1 MKPLWVVR
9 TLGARVVVIKC
20 SAVPCQRISFARLHS
35 ARKLIFFFNGQ
46 TKLGKECIN
55 SQMFCLISQTKSFS
69 MSKCID
75 PWVDEVACSIKN
87 LVSSLN
93 RLFDVLIKICLY
105 LSFSVTLSFLQFIR
119 CCYLQQYL
127 PVSMPALNFTFKIL
141 VQSQNHAIL
150 ELVIGTLC
158 CKTGW
163 KVMLRVLSP
172 TF

>member
-1 MKPLWVVR
+1 MLFRSLSTNKICT
-9 TLGARVVVIKC
+9 TLFW
-20 SAVPCQRISFARLHS
+20 SNTLSFFL
-35 ARKLIFFFNGQ
+35 NGQ
-46 TKLGKECIN
+46 TELVKECFN

-93 RLFDVLIKICLY
+93 RLFDVLIKICLH

>member
-1 MKPLWVVR
+1 MVS
-9 TLGARVVVIKC
+9 KC
-20 SAVPCQRISFARLHS
+20 CTVPCQRISFAWLYS
-35 ARKLIFFFNGQ
+35 GRKLIFFFNGQ

-105 LSFSVTLSFLQFIR
+105 LSFSATLSFLQFIR

-127 PVSMPALNFTFKIL
+127 PVSMPALTFTFKIL

-150 ELVIGTLC
+150 ELLIVTLS

-163 KVMLRVLSP
+163 KVMLRFLSP

>member
-1 MKPLWVVR
+1 MLFRSLSTNKICT
-9 TLGARVVVIKC
+9 TLFW
-20 SAVPCQRISFARLHS
+20 SNTLSFFL
-35 ARKLIFFFNGQ
+35 NGQ
-46 TKLGKECIN
+46 TELVKECFN

>member
-1 MKPLWVVR
+1 MLFRSLSTNKFCT
-9 TLGARVVVIKC
+9 TLFW
-20 SAVPCQRISFARLHS
+20 SNTLSFFL
-35 ARKLIFFFNGQ
+35 NGQ
-46 TKLGKECIN
+46 TELVKECFN

>member
-1 MKPLWVVR
+1 MLFRSLSTNKICT
-9 TLGARVVVIKC
+9 TLFW
-20 SAVPCQRISFARLHS
+20 SNTLSFFL
-35 ARKLIFFFNGQ
+35 NGQ
-46 TKLGKECIN
+46 TELVKECFN
-55 SQMFCLISQTKSFS
+55 SQMFCLVSQTKSFS

-127 PVSMPALNFTFKIL
+127 PVSMPALTFTFKIL

>member
-1 MKPLWVVR
+1 MLFRSLSTNKICT
-9 TLGARVVVIKC
+9 TLFW
-20 SAVPCQRISFARLHS
+20 SNTLSFFL
-35 ARKLIFFFNGQ
+35 NGQ
-46 TKLGKECIN
+46 TELVKECFN
-55 SQMFCLISQTKSFS
+55 SQMFCLISQRKSFS

>member
-1 MKPLWVVR
+1 MLFRSLSTNKICT
-9 TLGARVVVIKC
+9 TLFW
-20 SAVPCQRISFARLHS
+20 SNTLSFFL
-35 ARKLIFFFNGQ
+35 NGQ
-46 TKLGKECIN
+46 TELVKECFN
-55 SQMFCLISQTKSFS
+55 SQMFCLVSQTKSFS

>member
-1 MKPLWVVR
+1 MLFRSLSTNKICT
-9 TLGARVVVIKC
+9 TLFW
-20 SAVPCQRISFARLHS
+20 SNTLSFFL
-35 ARKLIFFFNGQ
+35 NGQ
-46 TKLGKECIN
+46 TELVKECFN
-55 SQMFCLISQTKSFS
+55 SQMFCLVSQTKSFS

-105 LSFSVTLSFLQFIR
+105 LSFSVTLSFLQFTR

-127 PVSMPALNFTFKIL
+127 PVSMPALTFTFKIL

-150 ELVIGTLC
+150 ELLIVTLC
-158 CKTGW
+158 FKTGW